1 MNGQIAVVK
10 EAFNG
15 DFVNSLFN
23 AFLARI
29 VLKGKFPFSAIL
41 SLLLISCEWKNHTVF
56 EYVKVY
62 HLGHQTS
69 SLLMATFYIVGDVGR
84 F

>member
-1 MNGQIAVVK
+1 MSLTQIPQLCPFALRYRRVNGQIAVVK

-29 VLKGKFPFSAIL
+29 VLKGKFPLSIIL
-41 SLLLISCEWKNHTVF
+41 FVLLNTYE
-56 EYVKVY
+56 
-62 HLGHQTS
+62 
-69 SLLMATFYIVGDVGR
+69 
-84 F
+84 